1 MLRSLRGCDMER
13 LLESVTAVVCLVSP
27 EKVRA
32 LAGAIRKIG
41 DTKATVTLSDVVGT
55 AAAKTIIER
64 LVEAWR
70 ATSVASGE
78 LASMLLAASHA
89 FENVSKHQS
98 TELVWTGP
106 TTPFVSARRTEQ
118 ALLQVIGAA
127 KQTLF
132 VTSFVAYDVST
143 IVKALNDASTRG
155 VRVSMLLESSQDHG
169 GSMSF
174 DVLGKI
180 QTLVPAAKLYAWRER
195 ASQFS
200 DGRVHAKVVVADSNM
215 CFITSAN
222 LTGHAMAQNMEAG
235 VLLTGGQ
242 IPKLLCDH
250 LQALVDTKTVS
261 PVCCP

>member
-1 MLRSLRGCDMER
+1 MER
-13 LLESVTAVVCLVSP
+13 LLEAVTAVVCLVSP

-32 LAGAIRKIG
+32 LAGAVRKIE
-41 DTKATVTLSDVVGT
+41 DAKANVALSDVVGT
-55 AAAKTIIER
+55 ATAKAVVER
-64 LVEAWR
+64 LVDAWH
-70 ATSVASGE
+70 ATSVGSGE

-132 VTSFVAYDVST
+132 VTSFVANDVST

-155 VRVSMLLESSQDHG
+155 VSISMLLESSQDHG

-174 DVLGKI
+174 DVIGRMR
-180 QTLVPAAKLYAWRER
+180 TLVPTAKLYAWRER
-195 ASQFS
+195 AAQFA
-200 DGRVHAKVVVADSNM
+200 DGRVHAKVAVADGSV

-222 LTGHAMAQNMEAG
+222 LTGHAMEQNMEAG

-242 IPKLLCDH
+242 IPKLLHDH
-250 LQALVDTKTVS
+250 LQALIDTKTVS
-261 PVCCP
+261 PV

>member
-1 MLRSLRGCDMER
+1 MER
-13 LLESVTAVVCLVSP
+13 LLEAVTAVACLVSP
-27 EKVRA
+27 EKMRA
-32 LAGAIRKIG
+32 LAGAIRKIK
-41 DTKATVTLSDVVGT
+41 DAKANVALSDVVGT
-55 AAAKTIIER
+55 ATAKAVVER
-64 LVEAWR
+64 LVDAWR
-70 ATSVASGE
+70 ATSVGSDE

-143 IVKALNDASTRG
+143 IVKALNDASARG
-155 VRVSMLLESSQDHG
+155 VSISMLLESSQDHG
-169 GSMSF
+169 GSISF
-174 DVLGKI
+174 DVIGKMR
-180 QTLVPAAKLYAWRER
+180 TLVPAAKLYAWRER
-195 ASQFS
+195 AAPFA
-200 DGRVHAKVVVADSNM
+200 DGRVHAKVAVADGDV

-222 LTGHAMAQNMEAG
+222 LTGHAMEQNMEAG

-242 IPKLLCDH
+242 IPRLLHDH

-261 PVCCP
+261 PI